1 MTPGS
6 SRSGVTLIE
15 LMLAFAILCISTLS
29 VTNIMGFGLKGTAKE
44 FMRIEALQLL
54 TDRLNR
60 LSALPFKRARVFP
73 PVDSGIIANTV
84 EGMDFGMVTIGKNT
98 YEVTA
103 QLTFQPITF
112 PDIMALK
119 LPNPGY
125 DKDRVN
131 TWQFE
136 NKAVPAISDQVIKV
150 VVSVRPAEKGN
161 QVAYQAMTF
170 ITDME

>member
-1 MTPGS
+1 MTSGS
-6 SRSGVTLIE
+6 FRSGVTLIE

-29 VTNIMGFGLKGTAKE
+29 VTNIMGYGLKGTAKE

-60 LSALPFKRARVFP
+60 LSALPFRRAKVFP
-73 PVDSGIIANTV
+73 PVDNGVIANTV
-84 EGMDFGMVTIGKNT
+84 EGMEFGTITIGKNK
-98 YEVTA
+98 YEVIA
-103 QLTFQPITF
+103 RLTFQPISF

-125 DKDRVN
+125 TKDRVN

-136 NKAVPAISDQVIKV
+136 DKAVPAINEQVIKV
-150 VVSVRPAEKGN
+150 VVSVKPVEKGN
-161 QVAYQAMTF
+161 QVAYEAMTF
-170 ITDME
+170 ITDLE